1 MAFSGSSKFAVDLL
15 LTKVLDDR
23 TAREALSLERK
34 TQWAD
39 GTGANQAQTFFHDE
53 RSLNASANEV
63 LDFND
68 ASNALKDAFGVSLQL
83 TAVKLLIIHNKSGN
97 GASMTVG
104 PPGANGWVTAMA
116 ASDLMTIVDGGTF
129 CIEAPTAGGYAV
141 TAATGD
147 LFTITN
153 LSGSFT
159 LTYSIT
165 IIGLT

>member
-1 MAFSGSSKFAVDLL
+1 MAFTGSSKFNVDLL
-15 LTKVLDDR
+15 LTSVLDDR

-34 TQWAD
+34 TTWAD
-39 GTGANQAQTFFHDE
+39 GTGANAAETFFHDE
-53 RSLNASANEV
+53 RTLASSANEV
-63 LDFND
+63 LDLVD
-68 ASNALKDAFGVSLQL
+68 SSNALKDAFGVSLEL

-104 PPGANGWVTAMA
+104 PPGANGWTTAMA

-141 TAATGD
+141 TAGTGD